1 MNDDFIFIP
10 VKPKRISEEIVKQLK
25 SLIFSGKLRPGEK
38 LPPERELAKSLN
50 VSRVSLR
57 EALNALQGMG
67 LIEIQQGNRTFV
79 RPITT
84 RSIYDP
90 LVSFCKESPQN
101 FLQVFE
107 IRKILDIGS
116 VSLAAERAEPKH
128 ITKLE
133 IIVNQMEDDLKNNRL
148 GAKPDLDFHLEI
160 VKATQN
166 QVYSHLAT
174 TVYDL
179 LQEEMRIAWGG
190 IFNNAASKTAL
201 LEQHIKIIE
210 SIKSHDPK
218 NARQAAREHLEF
230 AEKKWKEALLQNT
243 N

>member
-201 LEQHIKIIE
+201 LEQHIRIID

-218 NARQAAREHLEF
+218 KARQAAREHLEF

>member
-160 VKATQN
+160 VTATQN

-201 LEQHIKIIE
+201 LEQHIRIID

-218 NARQAAREHLEF
+218 KARQAAREHLEF

>member
-160 VKATQN
+160 VTATQN

-218 NARQAAREHLEF
+218 KARRAAREHLEF

>member
-10 VKPKRISEEIVKQLK
+10 VKPKRISDEIVKQLR

-57 EALNALQGMG
+57 EALNSLQGMG

-116 VSLAAERAEPKH
+116 VSLAAERAKPKQ

-133 IIVNQMEDDLKNNRL
+133 MIVSQMEDDLRNNRL

-160 VKATQN
+160 VKATEN
-166 QVYSHLAT
+166 QAYNHLAT

-190 IFNNAASKTAL
+190 IFNNPASKKAL
-201 LEQHIKIIE
+201 LAQHIRIIE
-210 SIKSHDPK
+210 SIKSQDPK
-218 NARQAAREHLEF
+218 KARQAAREHLEF
-230 AEKKWKEALLQNT
+230 AEKKWKEALLPNT

>member
-128 ITKLE
+128 IAKLE

-160 VKATQN
+160 VTATQN

-201 LEQHIKIIE
+201 LEQHIRIID

-218 NARQAAREHLEF
+218 KARQAAREHLEF